1 MIEAAEARASGRAS
15 GDAGT
20 SEQLSNGGVHRRQAM
35 KAKFLLALLAAVM
48 VTSSLA
54 ACKRRSAAA
63 PAMGKESTAVDTTK
77 K

>member
-1 MIEAAEARASGRAS
+1 
-15 GDAGT
+15 
-20 SEQLSNGGVHRRQAM
+20 M

-54 ACKRRSAAA
+54 ACKRKSAAA

-77 K
+77 R